1 MFCTFMYDNYVFS
14 PTDPARP
21 LFYYNYNKVT

>member
-1 MFCTFMYDNYVFS
+1 MYDNYVFS